1 VPDGLE
7 RRRASA
13 ILAACAI
20 AAFAGWSSGRAG
32 AQAGPLQIELD
43 AFSGRPNPRWTLN
56 EAQGAEFLA
65 RLRALQPAAAN
76 SPGDGLGY
84 RGLIVRPDG
93 AEIRLYRGTVTVQQ
107 SDRIETFS
115 DPDRGLE
122 RWLFDSARGHVPDEF
137 LGYISSEMGR

>member
-1 VPDGLE
+1 M
-7 RRRASA
+7 
-13 ILAACAI
+13 
-20 AAFAGWSSGRAG
+20 
-32 AQAGPLQIELD
+32 QIELD

-65 RLRALQPAAAN
+65 RLRALQSAAAN

-122 RWLFDSARGHVPDEF
+122 RWLFDSARGHVPDEL